1 MSDLNLATLFP
12 DVPSINVVDSQ
23 SVDPP
28 SPSHIFTFTHPST
41 PEAPR
46 ILPVSYSYGPFRVW
60 RVLGKGGF
68 ATAMGAEDVAS
79 NRLLCLK
86 VFRKDQLKYKFTKE
100 VLLNE
105 LEVYKRISRIP
116 CPETK
121 FIMTLEMS
129 FQTKDNICFAME
141 LMANNLR
148 TYMKHRPSYASK
160 NSRRWTTQTA
170 LGINALHEMGI
181 IHRDIKSENIL
192 IDVRE
197 NVRVADFGLCY
208 VKQGEGPWSASGEIL
223 HNNDI
228 PGSMKYGAPVDWW
241 ALGCVVYELVS
252 KDHKACFASF
262 FTAILLIRS
271 YQVLFVT
278 EEDITAYVSSCYSS
292 PDGTSKQ
299 LPIFKQF
306 RSNIADLVS
315 GLLQPNPSSRYG
327 FREIA
332 DHKAFLLPNGTTEF
346 SDAHSRALERKEVP
360 QSLPKLRHGPETHTA
375 PVWVPLRCWEKP
387 RVSNV
392 DFKKPA
398 LLSSL

>member
-28 SPSHIFTFTHPST
+28 FPSHIFTFMHPSM
-41 PEAPR
+41 PEASR

-60 RVLGKGGF
+60 RVLAKGGF
-68 ATAMGAEDVAS
+68 ATAMAAEDVAS

-100 VLLNE
+100 VLFNE
-105 LEVYKRISRIP
+105 LDVYRRIWRIP
-116 CPETK
+116 CPETR

-148 TYMKHRPSYASK
+148 TYMKHRPSYSFK
-160 NSRRWTTQTA
+160 NARRWTTQMA

-197 NVRVADFGLCY
+197 NAR
-208 VKQGEGPWSASGEIL
+208 GPWSDSGVYDSCGGNDTL
-223 HNNDI
+223 HGTRD
-228 PGSMKYGAPVDWW
+228 PPQQRHPR
-241 ALGCVVYELVS
+241 LYEVWSARGL
-252 KDHKACFASF
+252 
-262 FTAILLIRS
+262 
-271 YQVLFVT
+271 VLFVT

-299 LPIFKQF
+299 LPIFHQF
-306 RSNIADLVS
+306 HSNIANLVS
-315 GLLQPNPSSRYG
+315 GLLQPIPSSRYG

-332 DHKAFLLPNGTTEF
+332 NHKAFLLPNGTTEF

-360 QSLPKLRHGPETHTA
+360 QSLPKLRHERETHTA
-375 PVWVPLRCWEKP
+375 PVWFPLRCWEKP

-398 LLSSL
+398 LFSSL

>member
-28 SPSHIFTFTHPST
+28 FPSHIFTFMHPSM
-41 PEAPR
+41 PEASR

-60 RVLGKGGF
+60 RVLAKGGF
-68 ATAMGAEDVAS
+68 ATAMAAEDVAS

-100 VLLNE
+100 VLFNE
-105 LEVYKRISRIP
+105 LDVYRRIWRIP
-116 CPETK
+116 CPETR

-148 TYMKHRPSYASK
+148 TYMKHRPSYSFK
-160 NSRRWTTQTA
+160 NARRWTTQMA

-208 VKQGEGPWSASGEIL
+208 VKQGEGPLERERGYTTTVVGTIHCMAPEIL

-252 KDHKACFASF
+252 KDHK
-262 FTAILLIRS
+262 
-271 YQVLFVT
+271 VLFVT

-299 LPIFKQF
+299 LPIFHQF
-306 RSNIADLVS
+306 HSNIANLVS
-315 GLLQPNPSSRYG
+315 GLLQPIPSSRYG

-332 DHKAFLLPNGTTEF
+332 NHKAFLLPNGTTEF

-360 QSLPKLRHGPETHTA
+360 QSLPKLRHERETHTA
-375 PVWVPLRCWEKP
+375 PVWFPLRCWEKP

-398 LLSSL
+398 LFSSL

>member
-41 PEAPR
+41 PEASR

-60 RVLGKGGF
+60 RVLAKGGF
-68 ATAMGAEDVAS
+68 ATAMGAQDVAS

-86 VFRKDQLKYKFTKE
+86 VFRKDRLKYRFTKE

-129 FQTKDNICFAME
+129 FQTKNNICFAME
-141 LMANNLR
+141 LMANSLH
-148 TYMKHRPSYASK
+148 TYMNHRSAYCVKHAC
-160 NSRRWTTQTA
+160 RWTTQMA

-208 VKQGEGPWSASGEIL
+208 VKQGEGPLERERGYTTTVVGTIHCMAPEIL
-223 HNNDI
+223 HNKDI

-252 KDHKACFASF
+252 KNHKA
-262 FTAILLIRS
+262 
-271 YQVLFVT
+271 LFET
-278 EEDITAYVSSCYSS
+278 EDDITVYVSLCYNSS
-292 PDGTSKQ
+292 DGTSKR

-306 RSNIADLVS
+306 HSNIADLVS
-315 GLLQPNPSSRYG
+315 GLLQPVPSSRYG

-332 DHKAFLLPNGTTEF
+332 DHKAFLLPNGATEF
-346 SDAHSRALERKEVP
+346 SNAHSRALEREEVP
-360 QSLPKLRHGPETHTA
+360 QSLPNLRYGQETHTA
-375 PVWVPLRCWEKP
+375 PVWFPLRYWEKP
-387 RVSNV
+387 RMSNV
-392 DFKKPA
+392 DLKKPA
-398 LLSSL
+398 LFSSL